1 MSSHHLLYTLLLAL
15 GLTSTMGTTVSK
27 PIPSKKAIVKPA
39 EKDETAVS
47 LPWLQDRKL
56 GWDDFLG
63 QPQRHS
69 DAVASTST
77 SLGVSYRIEDNQL
90 VYTITC
96 DFSKLKSWGLLRTD
110 YILAHEQGHFDIT
123 ELYARRL
130 HEALQQY
137 SFNRRTYKQ
146 DINAIYQ
153 KVVREKEEMQHA
165 YDEESDH
172 SRKRKL
178 QYEWER
184 KIEQLL
190 KDTEPF
196 ADYP

>member
-1 MSSHHLLYTLLLAL
+1 MNSPHLLYTLLLAL

-27 PIPSKKAIVKPA
+27 PIPQKVLVAAPA
-39 EKDETAVS
+39 EKEETSAS
-47 LPWLQDRKL
+47 IPWMQDRRL

-63 QPQRHS
+63 EPQRNS
-69 DAVASTST
+69 EAVASTST
-77 SLGVSYRIEDNQL
+77 SLGVSYRIEENQL

-190 KDTEPF
+190 KDTEAF
-196 ADYP
+196 ASYP